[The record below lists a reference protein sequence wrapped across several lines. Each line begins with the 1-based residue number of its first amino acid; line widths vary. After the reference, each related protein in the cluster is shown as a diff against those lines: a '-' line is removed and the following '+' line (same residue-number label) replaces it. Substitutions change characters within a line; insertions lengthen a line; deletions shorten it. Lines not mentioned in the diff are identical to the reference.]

1 MHKNPPAGEKT
12 KRSTR
17 SVEGTNCNYVPYA
30 DRLEKID
37 MHNQIIVDYIA
48 FTLRNDSLTEL
59 VGDAKELH
67 TILERFCEK
76 YCNPLNEYIGGHM
89 YTHGYIS
96 SSGFRTYYGGEHV
109 GNTLFVQ
116 ISGAGC
122 VQLDQHFKGGL
133 QAFLQLL
140 NRYNVK
146 MKRLDLAADEI
157 GTETESD
164 EYCLSIDR
172 VVGHLDAGLATGSAR
187 SFTAL
192 GAKTIAT
199 GKRKSG
205 ATVYIGNRKSDVFM
219 RIYDKFSEQ
228 KLQGSGHW
236 MRCELELHGDAAQKA
251 FKCLV
256 DTSDGYRE
264 RITELYRG
272 LCLGLVRF
280 IKERKSN
287 VTRSETVDWWTDF
300 LGGCT
305 VGIRFTQEKEHK
317 TLNSLMDW
325 VDHSVLGALNVI
337 YNTYGFPYLIRL
349 MNSFVAAGR
358 LSAAHRNMIVEF
370 EREAARMRGEDL
382 ECYDCV
388 EPISSGTGAQEQFTG
403 NVEVL

>member
-1 MHKNPPAGEKT
+1 
-12 KRSTR
+12 
-17 SVEGTNCNYVPYA
+17 
-30 DRLEKID
+30 
-37 MHNQIIVDYIA
+37 MHNQIIIDYIA
-48 FTLRNDSLTEL
+48 FTMPNDSDTEL
-59 VGDAKELH
+59 VGKAKELH
-67 TILERFCEK
+67 MLLERFCERF
-76 YCNPLNEYIGGHM
+76 CNPLNEYIGGHM
-89 YTHGYIS
+89 YSFGYIS

-109 GNTLFVQ
+109 GKTLFVQ

-122 VQLDQHFKGGL
+122 IQLDQHFEGGL
-133 QAFLQLL
+133 QSFLQLL
-140 NRYNVK
+140 VGYGVK
-146 MKRLDLAADEI
+146 IKRLDLAADEV
-157 GTETESD
+157 GEATQSD
-164 EYCLSIDR
+164 DYCLDIDR
-172 VVGHLDAGLATGSAR
+172 VIEYLDAGLATGSAR
-187 SFTAL
+187 SYTPL
-192 GAKTIAT
+192 GSKSIAT

-228 KLQGSGHW
+228 KLQGTGHW
-236 MRCELELHGDAAQKA
+236 MRCELELHGDSAQKA
-251 FKCLV
+251 FRCLT

-280 IKERKSN
+280 LKERKSN
-287 VTRSETVDWWTDF
+287 VTRSETAEWWTDF

-305 VGIRFTQEKEHK
+305 VGIHFTQEKEHK

-370 EREAARMRGEDL
+370 ERETARMRGEDL
-382 ECYDCV
+382 ECYDCT
-388 EPISSGTGAQEQFTG
+388 ESLSSGTGSQEQFSG
-403 NVEVL
+403 NVEIL